1 MLRGFQGKRLFAA
14 LLCML
19 MIMSA
24 MIVMPHSAFADDADE
39 KETIDYILILDCTVR
54 AVDADAEGVRK
65 AAAKMFVDLIP
76 VDNARVAVFKIG
88 DRDVDA
94 QYGRADKAKSYK
106 VRKDDGHMANEL
118 YRMQCIYQL
127 WDFDQPISTINQ
139 REELKTII
147 DKAYIQ
153 TQGGFSDTHCA
164 AYAAM
169 DTLKYWDSKN
179 ACILLVSEE
188 FTASYNN
195 HLVLN
200 ESGNRVDSD
209 HTMWDDVQHALNANR
224 NWIFNWVDLGNGTPE
239 IRTIIDGLCRMN
251 GGEACYDFS
260 ISRLPEKIATIVSKY
275 TGSNEEGQ
283 TRQLDSTGNASIEL
297 PDFVMLTEA
306 NVVVTGDGVQNVTV
320 VDGRG
325 SKIEKPK
332 DDIWFSTNYD
342 PADKSQFLYS
352 AVKMIRPSSGAWTV
366 NVKGKA
372 GTQVYV
378 QTIHTLEP
386 DLLMKC
392 HYEKDSDGL
401 IGVGTKLQFTI
412 TYQYAGEDLHC
423 GQDAYNHYLKEA
435 RLYYTHSSNPD
446 KKEDISNTLRV
457 EGEQYVSDFT
467 VNKRGTYNFYFYVES
482 NDFKSGIRNA
492 NSIEKITVANHTPKA
507 QGTLSDINDIAVGT
521 HLDAVMNITEHFS
534 DEDNEALTYHID
546 CSHNGRNAEVNYLLH
561 DDGYLSIDVPA
572 VEGDYE
578 FAVYAED
585 TNGAQSDV
593 LKFTLKAVNE
603 SPKLMQ
609 KTPLKVRM
617 IANAPQLLI
626 NLGLLPKDEYKDFY
640 IALDDVFVD
649 PEGLPMEF
657 EVDLNGTTDKEGN
670 EIVSAELDREAQAI
684 SVLARNTGKASV
696 LVLAKDSSNAT
707 ETFEIS
713 FNVRTVGNVL
723 AERYW
728 WVPVIIVIVILIVL
742 ALLASR
748 RVRGSWNIE
757 VTDVEQHGYC
767 THSFSSLPSSK
778 DRKLKKTKVS
788 LLSIVKCAVRKE
800 ESLEDIQTNA
810 LKDKVIVF
818 KGSLALGKGV
828 KFVYT
833 PMARITAS
841 IDDAQLTKGGTY
853 TLKKNQS
860 LTVDC
865 KDASDSD
872 VLNVKASFH

>member
-1 MLRGFQGKRLFAA
+1 MLRGFQRKRLFAA

-24 MIVMPHSAFADDADE
+24 MIVMPHTAFADDADE

-94 QYGRADKAKSYK
+94 QYGRADSAKSYK
-106 VRKDDGHMANEL
+106 VRKDDGHMTNEL

-139 REELKTII
+139 REELKSII
-147 DKAYIQ
+147 DNAYIQ
-153 TQGGFSDTHCA
+153 QQGGFSDTHCA

-209 HTMWDDVQHALNANR
+209 HTMWDDVRTALNANR

-260 ISRLPEKIATIVSKY
+260 ISRLPEMIATIVSKY

-283 TRQLDSTGNASIEL
+283 TRQIDSTGNAAIEL

-306 NVVVTGDGVQNVTV
+306 NVVVTGDGVENVTV

-492 NSIEKITVANHTPKA
+492 NSIENITVANHTPKA
-507 QGTLSDINDIAVGT
+507 QGSLNDLDDTAVGT

-534 DEDNEALTYHID
+534 DEDNEALAYYID
-546 CSHNGRNAEVNYLLH
+546 CSRNGRSAEVNYQLH
-561 DDGYLSIDVPA
+561 DDGYLSIDVP
-572 VEGDYE
+572 VVDGKYD
-578 FAVYAED
+578 FRVYAED
-585 TNGAQSDV
+585 SNGAQSEA
-593 LKFTLKAVNE
+593 LQFSLTAVNE
-603 SPKLMQ
+603 APQLLQ
-609 KTPLKVRM
+609 KNPMKVRM
-617 IANAPQLLI
+617 IANAPQFLV
-626 NLGLLPKDEYKDFY
+626 NMGLLPKDECKDLY
-640 IALDDVFVD
+640 IALSDVFAD
-649 PEGLPMEF
+649 PEGLPLEYQI
-657 EVDLNGTTDKEGN
+657 DLNTTTDKDGN
-670 EIVSAELDREAQAI
+670 EIVSATFDKEAQSLTI
-684 SVLARNTGKASV
+684 SAHEKGKASIFV
-696 LVLAKDSSNAT
+696 IATDSSNAT
-707 ETFEIS
+707 ETIELVFQ
-713 FNVRTVGNVL
+713 VRKAGAVL
-723 AERYW
+723 GEHYW
-728 WVPVIIVIVILIVL
+728 WVPVIVVIVILIIL

-748 RVRGSWNIE
+748 RVRGGWNVEIE
-757 VTDVEQHGYC
+757 DHDNKTEC
-767 THSFSSLPSSK
+767 SHSFTTLPSSK
-778 DRKLKKTKVS
+778 DAQLKKTSVS
-788 LLSIVKCAVRKE
+788 LLAIVKCAIKKE
-800 ESLEDIQTNA
+800 GYVGEVMPNP
-810 LKDKVIVF
+810 LKEKVIVF
-818 KGSLALGKGV
+818 QGSLSLGKGV
-828 KFVYT
+828 AFRFT
-833 PMARITAS
+833 PTARTAIEIDETPITKAGKY
-841 IDDAQLTKGGTY
+841 I
-853 TLKKNQS
+853 LKKNQT
-860 LTVDC
+860 LHVEC
-865 KDASDSD
+865 KDDNDSS
-872 VLNVKASFH
+872 VLDVKASFH